1 MPCAP
6 HRSFAILLICVCSVS
21 AFAGEAKP
29 RHQQIEQGPFV
40 SYTMEAQWP
49 RQNIVYK
56 GIAIRLQRDGKDRGS
71 LLFDTDLLRTGALW
85 TGGFINFE
93 KDVAAVRDYRAVQPV
108 GTQIAG
114 TPQTPGAGVVGQWTT
129 DGFKDPRTSI
139 FGPVPKTWGRYKGLY
154 VDGDKTVLSYELSGR
169 PVLEMPASEEHGGV
183 EALTRTF
190 TIAPG
195 ESSLVFLLSERES
208 TQSGKIE
215 NVITIQRG
223 NEVAQAP
230 SEKPIVD
237 IDRVEDNWERLK
249 MGGPWRTDFLNRTK
263 GARIVAIKDP
273 TKPGPMLPPLTKL
286 MDGGGSKRH
295 NDDENTEFLNDKGFF
310 LVDLTAAKDVRQI
323 DTFSWETN
331 VRAPQVYRVYGA
343 SGAEWPAITPS
354 PAGAWK
360 VIADVNT
367 EALGAGGMHGASIHR
382 NGAALGN
389 FRWLLFE
396 LTPPS
401 KQKEGTLF
409 SEFDVYTTDDAPKY
423 PDTKMKRDE
432 RTLIA
437 KISDGDV
444 RELRAD
450 ERGRVILDVPTSTT
464 ARTVKVVFWNGVEN
478 EAAKAAEALKT
489 WPQGADLSVHTKGG
503 VRRWKETVET
513 KGRIGSD
520 DKAYAVDT
528 LTMPEINPY
537 SAWFRPGAFDFFSDG
552 TRAAVSNWSGD
563 VWIVSGIDETLQKL
577 TWQRV
582 ATGIYNP
589 LGLKI
594 VKDQMYVLGRDQITR
609 LVDLN
614 GDGEIDFYENFNNDS
629 EVTWNFHEFAFDLQ
643 TDAAG
648 NFYYAKGGP
657 VRNGGRGFERI
668 AAHHGAIL
676 KVSPDGSKLE
686 RYATGLRAPNGIAV
700 SPDGQVVTTGE
711 NEGTWVPA
719 CRLNWVRPGGFSGVV
734 NTAHKDADPKTY
746 DQPLCWLPREMDN
759 SGGGQAWVTSEK
771 WGPFKGDLLHLSY
784 GTCSLYKVMY
794 EDVKGVV
801 QGGVVRFPINFE
813 AGIMRARFSPRDGQL
828 YISGLKGWQTTAAR
842 DGCFHRVR
850 FTGKAVN
857 MPTKLSTGP
866 DRITITFTD
875 ALLKED
881 VVADSFSVEQ
891 WNYLWSEAYGSADY
905 SVKEPGKK
913 ARDTVAV
920 KAATLS
926 ADGKTVT
933 LEIPGLQPVMQM
945 KIKLRLTGA
954 DGSKLSYD
962 IANSIYAIGGK

>member
-1 MPCAP
+1 MQRCSLAL
-6 HRSFAILLICVCSVS
+6 LLICMCSV
-21 AFAGEAKP
+21 AVFAGEVKP

-56 GIAIRLQRDGKDRGS
+56 GLAIRLQRNGQDKGS

-85 TGGFINFE
+85 TGGFINFD

-108 GTQIAG
+108 GAQIAG
-114 TPQTPGAGVVGQWTT
+114 MPQVPGAGTVSQWTT
-129 DGFKDPRTSI
+129 DGFKDPRSSM
-139 FGPVPKTWGRYKGLY
+139 FGPVPKTWGHYKGLY
-154 VDGDKTVLSYELSGR
+154 LDGDKTVLSYELSGR
-169 PVLEMPASEEHGGV
+169 SVLEMPASEEQNGIEV
-183 EALTRTF
+183 LTRTF

-195 ESSLVFLLSERES
+195 EAALVFMLNERES
-208 TQSGKIE
+208 TQAGKIGE
-215 NVITIQRG
+215 IHSFKRG

-230 SEKPIVD
+230 SEKPVVE

-263 GARIVAIKDP
+263 GAKIVAIKDP
-273 TKPGPMLPPLTKL
+273 SKPSVVSAPLTKL

-295 NDDENTEFLNDKGFF
+295 NDDENTEFINDKGYF
-310 LVDLTAAKDVRQI
+310 LVDLTVAKDLRQI
-323 DTFSWETN
+323 DTYSWETN

-343 SGAEWPAITPS
+343 SGDQWPEIAPNIAKGWT
-354 PAGAWK
+354 A
-360 VIADVNT
+360 IADVNT

-396 LTPPS
+396 VTAPS

-409 SEFDVYTTDDAPKY
+409 CELDAYTTDDAPKY
-423 PDTKMKRDE
+423 PDHRMKSDE

-437 KISDGDV
+437 KVGGGEAGELSSD
-444 RELRAD
+444 EH
-450 ERGRVILDVPTSTT
+450 GRTVLKVPASSTP
-464 ARTVKVVFWNGVEN
+464 RTVKIVYWNGS
-478 EAAKAAEALKT
+478 EADVAKAADALKS
-489 WPQGADLSVHTKGG
+489 WPQGEDVSVHTKGG
-503 VRRWKETVET
+503 PRRWKETVET
-513 KGRIGSD
+513 KGRLGSD

-537 SAWFRPGAFDFFSDG
+537 NAWFRPGGFDFFSDG

-563 VWIVSGIDETLQKL
+563 VWVVSGIDETLQKL

-594 VKDQMYVLGRDQITR
+594 VKDQIYVLGRDQITR

-643 TDAAG
+643 TDKKG

-668 AAHHGAIL
+668 AAHHGSIL
-676 KVSPDGSKLE
+676 KIAPDGSKLE
-686 RYATGLRAPNGIAV
+686 RYSTGLRAPNGIAV
-700 SPDGQVVTTGE
+700 SPEGQITTGE

-719 CRLNWVRPGGFSGVV
+719 CRLNWVKPGGFNGVV
-734 NTAHKDADPKTY
+734 NTAHRDADPKTY

-759 SGGGQAWVTSEK
+759 SGGGQAWVTSDK

-801 QGGVVRFPINFE
+801 QGGVVRFPLNFE
-813 AGIMRARFSPRDGQL
+813 AGVMRARFNPRDGQL
-828 YISGLKGWQTTAAR
+828 YLSGLKGWQTTAAR

-850 FTGKAVN
+850 FTGKTVN
-857 MPTKLSTGP
+857 MPTKLNTGP

-875 ALLKED
+875 PLQKDD

-913 ARDTVAV
+913 GRDTVAV
-920 KAATLS
+920 KSATLS
-926 ADGKTVT
+926 ADGMTVT

-945 KIKLRLTGA
+945 KIKLRLTAA
-954 DGSKLSYD
+954 DGSKVSFD
-962 IANSIYAIGGK
+962 IANSIHAVGDK